1 MVEVA
6 ERASS
11 IVIVP
16 PVEIDILPE
25 PRRVSPFIVLIVV
38 PDVSVSCFFAVSV
51 STYDLLTASLSS
63 LGVFTLRVLEN
74 DTPSALGDIITSL
87 VPSLSS
93 MLLMAFNS
101 AVLKFIY

>member
-1 MVEVA
+1 MA
-6 ERASS
+6 ERTSS

-25 PRRVSPFIVLIVV
+25 PRSVSPFIVLIVV
-38 PDVSVSCFFAVSV
+38 PDIRVSCFFSVSV
-51 STYDLLTASLSS
+51 STYDLLAASLSS

-74 DTPSALGDIITSL
+74 VTPLALGDIVTSL
-87 VPSLSS
+87 APSLSS
-93 MLLMAFNS
+93 ILLIAFNS